1 MLTPRNFAS
10 HVDIPAPVIDL
21 PNIVGQDDARLV
33 PSHFESVTSTP
44 MPIADMIMTAPF
56 EDVEAS
62 LTLSRND
69 RCQIE
74 IETRGQ
80 SKNMKWFQHR
90 RGSVTASRFSDIRR
104 FMHGAR
110 ISEQRLVEEVLGTK
124 YKTMAFPTCP
134 NKPSWKWGLANEA
147 KAKAKY
153 KELMSTSHKGLEIL
167 DSGLLVHRPK
177 GYIRCSPD
185 GIVICKCYPP
195 RLLEIKC
202 PYTCRNDTWDTVIAE
217 NKLPYIETTPT
228 VVSLRNTPSYG
239 YLDQVQLRQSSSV
252 RVAGLP
258 LCCVH
263 N

>member
-1 MLTPRNFAS
+1 
-10 HVDIPAPVIDL
+10 
-21 PNIVGQDDARLV
+21 
-33 PSHFESVTSTP
+33 

-62 LTLSRND
+62 LTLLRND

-134 NKPSWKWGLANEA
+134 NKPSLKWGLANEA

-153 KELMSTSHKGLEIL
+153 KELMSTSHGSTTYAHPTNAHPTNAHRTNAHPTNAHMLIWKTTFAHNDYIYGERQ
-167 DSGLLVHRPK
+167 LLAT
-177 GYIRCSPD
+177 YF
-185 GIVICKCYPP
+185 
-195 RLLEIKC
+195 LL
-202 PYTCRNDTWDTVIAE
+202 T
-217 NKLPYIETTPT
+217 
-228 VVSLRNTPSYG
+228 
-239 YLDQVQLRQSSSV
+239 
-252 RVAGLP
+252 
-258 LCCVH
+258 
-263 N
+263 

>member
-167 DSGLLVHRPK
+167 DSGLLVHRSK

-185 GIVICKCYPP
+185 GIVICKCHPP

-202 PYTCRNDTWDTVIAE
+202 PYTCRNDTWDTVITE
-217 NKLPYIETTPT
+217 NNHTDSCLLKEHSIIWLPGSGT
-228 VVSLRNTPSYG
+228 
-239 YLDQVQLRQSSSV
+239 RQSSSV